1 MIFSMI
7 FLFLV
12 LICAAAVIYYLYAFF
27 IPALKLKNKDYNEL
41 LASNF
46 NFDDDFAQKN
56 YEFNVLSPKEKADDA
71 VFDSIYRSDIKDEK
85 IFIGFTENESDEN
98 NLEKKSRKPSI
109 CFKFWIFCYKL
120 LRTRFGESF
129 N

>member
-12 LICAAAVIYYLYAFF
+12 LICAAAIIYYLYAFF

-71 VFDSIYRSDIKDEK
+71 VFDSIYRSDVKDEK
-85 IFIGFTENESDEN
+85 IFVGFAENESDEN
-98 NLEKKSRKPSI
+98 KIEKKSHKPSI

-120 LRTRFGESF
+120 LSTRFGESF